1 MSDTSTEIEL
11 KQRLDET
18 LKDTL
23 LHTQAY
29 SAPQSLCNIKPER
42 WLYIASQLAQGRSRT
57 DLFKKENISHN
68 TTRRIEAELAA
79 SPHVTDLKQELSV
92 QKVQNLQ
99 ISHEI
104 RNSLNET
111 LLKRREEAEEMDL
124 LDLGKL
130 IKEVSVA
137 DKVDLGDLLRMRG
150 DNVQKVEVT
159 HKNVD
164 FETMLK
170 AAQEARDKDKSIKAA
185 EVIELEDE
193 DQREDPRETIQV
205 SDKE

>member
-1 MSDTSTEIEL
+1 MSENTEIEL

-18 LKDTL
+18 LKDAL
-23 LHTQAY
+23 LHTKGY
-29 SAPQSLCNIKPER
+29 SAPQSLSNIKPER

-92 QKVQNLQ
+92 HKIQNLQ

-104 RNSLNET
+104 RNRLNET
-111 LLKRREEAEEMDL
+111 LLKRSDEAEEMAL

-159 HKNVD
+159 HKTVD

-170 AAQEARDKDKSIKAA
+170 AAQEARDKGKSIKAA
-185 EVIELEDE
+185 EVIELDDE
-193 DQREDPRETIQV
+193 DPQKDPHET
-205 SDKE
+205 S

>member
-1 MSDTSTEIEL
+1 MYL
-11 KQRLDET
+11 
-18 LKDTL
+18 
-23 LHTQAY
+23 
-29 SAPQSLCNIKPER
+29 
-42 WLYIASQLAQGRSRT
+42 ASQLAQGRSRT

-92 QKVQNLQ
+92 QKIQNLQ

-104 RNSLNET
+104 RNRLNET
-111 LLKRREEAEEMDL
+111 LLKRSGEANEMDL

-159 HKNVD
+159 HKTVD

-170 AAQEARDKDKSIKAA
+170 AAQEARDKDKSIKVA
-185 EVIELEDE
+185 EVIELDDDTDNQQYMSQKEV
-193 DQREDPRETIQV
+193 ET
-205 SDKE
+205 

>member
-29 SAPQSLCNIKPER
+29 SAPQSLSNIKPER
-42 WLYIASQLAQGRSRT
+42 WLYIASQLSQGRSRT

-99 ISHEI
+99 VSHEI
-104 RNSLNET
+104 RNRLNET
-111 LLKRREEAEEMDL
+111 LLKRSDEADEMDL

-159 HKNVD
+159 HKSVD

-185 EVIELEDE
+185 DVVELEDE
-193 DQREDPRETIQV
+193 DQHEDQRETIQV

>member
-1 MSDTSTEIEL
+1 MTSENTEIEL
-11 KQRLDET
+11 KQRLDDALKAT
-18 LKDTL
+18 LI
-23 LHTQAY
+23 HTQTY
-29 SAPQSLCNIKPER
+29 SPPQSLCNQKPER
-42 WLYIASQLAQGRSRT
+42 WMYLASQLAQGRSRT

-92 QKVQNLQ
+92 QKIQNLQ

-104 RNSLNET
+104 RNRLNET
-111 LLKRREEAEEMDL
+111 LLKRSGEANEMDL

-159 HKNVD
+159 HKTVD

-170 AAQEARDKDKSIKAA
+170 AAQEARDKDKSIKVA
-185 EVIELEDE
+185 EVIELDDDTDNQQYMSQKEV
-193 DQREDPRETIQV
+193 ET
-205 SDKE
+205 

>member
-1 MSDTSTEIEL
+1 M
-11 KQRLDET
+11 
-18 LKDTL
+18 
-23 LHTQAY
+23 LHTKGY
-29 SAPQSLCNIKPER
+29 SAPQSLSNIKPER

-92 QKVQNLQ
+92 HKIQNLQ

-104 RNSLNET
+104 RNRLNET
-111 LLKRREEAEEMDL
+111 LLKRSDEAEEMAL

-159 HKNVD
+159 HKTVD

-170 AAQEARDKDKSIKAA
+170 AAQEARDKGKSIKAA
-185 EVIELEDE
+185 EVIELDDE
-193 DQREDPRETIQV
+193 DPQKDPHET
-205 SDKE
+205 S